1 MTLDTNVKVRQTRG
15 KNKIEIE
22 FKDED
27 DLMRIIGSIEGGVKE
42 GYES

>member
-27 DLMRIIGSIEGGVKE
+27 DLMRIIGSIEGNVKE